1 MSRRGDV
8 GSARLSSVS
17 SFLLISLLFFFFF
30 FIRFFFFYSPNVEV
44 WAVSIW
50 LKGLLD
56 LFFFFLRPFCLSC
69 FWSLPFFFLYMK
81 YSQDLPF
88 FFFFSW
94 LHPSQSAP
102 APPLGTLFEAFNFVS
117 WAILVR
123 EKRKRKEPKMKEA
136 NNRSVCPIFSSMFCP
151 VERS

>member
-17 SFLLISLLFFFFF
+17 SFLLISLLFFFYSL
-30 FIRFFFFYSPNVEV
+30 FFYSPNVEV

-69 FWSLPFFFLYMK
+69 FWFLPFFFSLHEVFAR
-81 YSQDLPF
+81 LAILF
-88 FFFFSW
+88 FFFLAS
-94 LHPSQSAP
+94 P
-102 APPLGTLFEAFNFVS
+102 
-117 WAILVR
+117 ILVR
-123 EKRKRKEPKMKEA
+123 PRSPFGDVIRSLQLRKLGNSRARKKETKGA
-136 NNRSVCPIFSSMFCP
+136 KN
-151 VERS
+151 ERG